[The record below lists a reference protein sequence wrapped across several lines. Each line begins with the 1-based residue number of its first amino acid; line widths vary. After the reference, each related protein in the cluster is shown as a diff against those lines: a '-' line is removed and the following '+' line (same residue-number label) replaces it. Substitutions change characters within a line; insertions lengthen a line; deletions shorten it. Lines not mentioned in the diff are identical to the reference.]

1 MKSNNNKPE
10 PQKSEQQKML
20 DNRAE
25 QLNPSSDKYWQA
37 RGLEERPEN
46 WKERIEESKKSN

>member
-1 MKSNNNKPE
+1 MNSNNNKPE

-20 DNRAE
+20 DNRSE
-25 QLNPSSDKYWQA
+25 QLNPNGELYWKN

-46 WKERIEESKKSN
+46 WKELIVETKKTN